1 MSESRQGTAAAKE
14 AQKKSEAKKPAK
26 SAKDATTSKS
36 TGTTKAAKNAK
47 AENKGGATQK
57 KTSAKKSAAHKSSA
71 SKSSAKTTAAKS
83 ESAVKSSP
91 KKSAASKTSA
101 AKKSS
106 AKKNSASKPKQN
118 AAAKKSA
125 PEKKSTTA
133 VTPRAEEKAFAPAAP
148 VREAGTVEI
157 VDVASEGGGVEIDR
171 ATLMNSVAA
180 LGLPAPGS
188 VELPAHRRRS
198 KDFAEYAAA
207 VARGAVDCPPELM
220 SGRQRRLHVRDT
232 VIEDHVVRMHLVPAA
247 VESKF
252 ADLARDPFSFFR
264 GTALLYY
271 RDIAGTDAFLPFVPT
286 VGDIHPENFGVLPG
300 ADGRPLF
307 AVNDMDEAWIAPFT
321 WDLERGA
328 VGFALAAIAQGL
340 SENKALKVAE
350 KFVDSYFRGIRACIE
365 DPGEKLRRISGHG
378 PGVIEPYM
386 KKAHRTRASFLRKRI
401 DAETLT
407 FLETE
412 RVHRVPRMAALV
424 EEPLR
429 EYASRVANPAIGGLP
444 ENFFDILDVAIRT
457 GSGTASRGL
466 TRFWVLVAGWGDG
479 PEEKVIIELKLS
491 RHSVLDGL
499 APARED
505 DPGREA
511 GRKKDGYAGE
521 KAEATDQLDPAERVS
536 RAFHAFIIDGD
547 PFYGHTSIEGMSFLV
562 RERSPQKV
570 NVDVEDF
577 DYSGLKKYAKLCG
590 RVLARQHVRAD
601 AELNGSSSDVAER
614 IDSAGSARVFKHDA
628 REFVEE
634 KLQQVLYDFDLFAS
648 DHANGA
654 FEVRTAQS

>member
-1 MSESRQGTAAAKE
+1 MK
-14 AQKKSEAKKPAK
+14 
-26 SAKDATTSKS
+26 
-36 TGTTKAAKNAK
+36 
-47 AENKGGATQK
+47 
-57 KTSAKKSAAHKSSA
+57 
-71 SKSSAKTTAAKS
+71 
-83 ESAVKSSP
+83 
-91 KKSAASKTSA
+91 
-101 AKKSS
+101 
-106 AKKNSASKPKQN
+106 
-118 AAAKKSA
+118 
-125 PEKKSTTA
+125 
-133 VTPRAEEKAFAPAAP
+133 
-148 VREAGTVEI
+148 
-157 VDVASEGGGVEIDR
+157 
-171 ATLMNSVAA
+171 SVAA

-188 VELPAHRRRS
+188 VKLPAHRRRS
-198 KDFAEYAAA
+198 KGFAEYAAA
-207 VARGAVDCPPELM
+207 VARGAVDCPPELL

-328 VGFALAAIAQGL
+328 VGFALAAVAQGL
-340 SENKALKVAE
+340 SEKKALKGAE

-365 DPGEKLRRISGHG
+365 DPGEKQRRISGHG
-378 PGVIEPYM
+378 PAVIEPYM

-401 DAETLT
+401 DTETLT

-412 RVHRVPRMAALV
+412 RVHRVPRMAAVV

-466 TRFWVLVAGWGDG
+466 TRFWVLVAGWGDS

-511 GRKKDGYAGE
+511 GRKKEGNSGE
-521 KAEATDQLDPAERVS
+521 NAEPTDHLDPAERVS

-601 AELNGSSSDVAER
+601 AELNGSTSDVAER

-628 REFVEE
+628 MEFVEE

-648 DHANGA
+648 DYANGA
-654 FEVRTAQS
+654 FDVRTVRS